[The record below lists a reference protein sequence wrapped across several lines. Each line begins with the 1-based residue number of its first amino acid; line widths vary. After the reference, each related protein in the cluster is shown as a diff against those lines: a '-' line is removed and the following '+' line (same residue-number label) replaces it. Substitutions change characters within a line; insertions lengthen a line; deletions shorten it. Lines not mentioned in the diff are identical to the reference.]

1 MWNNIHIYQKVMSSQ
16 KKGKLKLLESWKA
29 INPVGNE
36 GWLTTGQ
43 NSIQLGEFKQNS
55 DIWTKI
61 KAMQ

>member
-1 MWNNIHIYQKVMSSQ
+1 VWNNIYLYQKVMSSQ
-16 KKGKLKLLESWKA
+16 KKEKLKLSNSWKA
-29 INPVGNE
+29 INHIGSE

-55 DIWTKI
+55 DIWTRT